1 MSSLNELVRR
11 FYVYRGLTSEGFVYP
26 ILTVHALAQ
35 GLDLAGVGFA
45 AGSFFVGTLLGE
57 IPTGY
62 LGDRIGRRNGLALGS
77 VLVSM
82 THLGFAFAHSL
93 TAFVALWGFWGVAAT
108 FRSGTTNAWLYDTLA
123 DRGATASFARVHGRS
138 SATFY
143 AAAATTALAGG
154 VLYELWA
161 PLPFLAAATL
171 TGLGALVILTLPEP
185 SASSTSGEF
194 SLADA
199 RAALVRVVSYRRVRS
214 FVFLSGVA
222 IAVPETVEVSVQP
235 VALWVGFAPATLG
248 GLYAGLM
255 LAAADGVLDCRRNR
269 RAVRYRRVVHARAT
283 ASRLWFARR
292 ERRSGPR
299 ASGLPPLAGNEHRLR
314 HASKYVP
321 ERSSRIARSCDDAR
335 RRLDAA
341 HALLFFL
348 ARTAGGTL
356 ANATT
361 PLVALATFGFVA
373 VGSVVVSPLG
383 FRPVRVPRVGRRRL
397 TDFETN
403 YPFFTN

>member
-1 MSSLNELVRR
+1 M
-11 FYVYRGLTSEGFVYP
+11 
-26 ILTVHALAQ
+26 
-35 GLDLAGVGFA
+35 
-45 AGSFFVGTLLGE
+45 
-57 IPTGY
+57 
-62 LGDRIGRRNGLALGS
+62 
-77 VLVSM
+77 
-82 THLGFAFAHSL
+82 
-93 TAFVALWGFWGVAAT
+93 AAT
-108 FRSGTTNAWLYDTLA
+108 FRSGTTDAWLYDTLA
-123 DRGATASFARVHGRS
+123 DRGETASFARVHGRS

-143 AAAATTALAGG
+143 AAAAMTALAGG

-222 IAVPETVEVSVQP
+222 IAVPETVEVFVQP
-235 VALWVGFAPATLG
+235 VALSVGFTPATLG

-255 LAAADGVLDCRRNR
+255 LAAAVGSSIAAGIGERFGIGGWFTLGPLLLACGLLGASVVPVLALPVFLLSRGTNTVYGTLQSTFLND
-269 RAVRYRRVVHARAT
+269 RVESHGRAT
-283 ASRLWFARR
+283 TL
-292 ERRSGPR
+292 SGV
-299 ASGLPPLAGNEHRLR
+299 SM
-314 HASKYVP
+314 
-321 ERSSRIARSCDDAR
+321 I
-335 RRLDAA
+335 

-373 VGSVVVSPLG
+373 VGSVVVSRSV
-383 FRPVRVPRVGRRRL
+383 F
-397 TDFETN
+397 D
-403 YPFFTN
+403 PFASHGSVAAD